1 MNLLTIVTLAQKAI
15 YVINLAR
22 QMGLTPKG
30 ELAEKILDLIA
41 KGGALV
47 GAAVTQAQNVDQ
59 EMQELSNE
67 LAALEQK
74 LKAGGGTADLQAAFD
89 VLDKRGEAALDRI
102 AAAAK
107 ARGIDV

>member
-1 MNLLTIVTLAQKAI
+1 MNLIALVALAQKAI

-30 ELAEKILDLIA
+30 ELAETILDVIA

-47 GAAVTQAQNVDQ
+47 GVAVSEAQTVDTHMK
-59 EMQELSNE
+59 ELTQELE
-67 LAALEQK
+67 RLEAK
-74 LKAGGGTADLQAAFD
+74 LKAGGSAADMAASFD
-89 VLDKRGEAALDRI
+89 ALSARGETALARI

-107 ARGIDV
+107 ARGG